1 MSKESG
7 RAGAMKLKLK
17 HKNAL
22 LAAIIGIIAIGVY
35 LCTLRIVV
43 SG

>member
-7 RAGAMKLKLK
+7 RAGAMKLK